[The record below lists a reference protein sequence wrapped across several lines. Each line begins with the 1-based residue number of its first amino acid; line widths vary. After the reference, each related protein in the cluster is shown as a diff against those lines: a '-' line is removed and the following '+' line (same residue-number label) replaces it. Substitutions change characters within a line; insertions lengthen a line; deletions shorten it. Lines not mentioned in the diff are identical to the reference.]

1 MASTRSTS
9 SSRSPSRTPPSG
21 STIHP
26 RSASLATGTR
36 IRSGTT
42 RSSSPY
48 SPTSNAV
55 SGPAAFSQTTPR
67 VVGTRSTVA
76 HGRRCGW
83 VTSPTRR
90 VPSAAS
96 CSSSQ
101 ATAS

>member
-1 MASTRSTS
+1 VVA
-9 SSRSPSRTPPSG
+9 
-21 STIHP
+21 I
-26 RSASLATGTR
+26 GTR

-48 SPTSNAV
+48 SSTSKAV

-67 VVGTRSTVA
+67 VVGARSTVT

-90 VPSAAS
+90 VPSAAQVHPVVFGVGREHTTWVPLADWS
-96 CSSSQ
+96 
-101 ATAS
+101 